1 MTSNETAP
9 ASSQRVF
16 ARDATGLV
24 REVSWFDAAAYN
36 MIWASIPLAIALLI
50 SLGPALYTGGNLY
63 LAILFAFLLTAP
75 MALLYAMFS
84 SAIPRSGGDY
94 TWISRALS
102 PPLGFMSNLSWN
114 FWVAYFIGT
123 YAVYTTS
130 YGISPLIRLYAARL
144 NDPGL
149 ITWANWLNGRNGVLV
164 VGLIIV
170 ILAGLLL
177 SFGRGLSTFAR
188 IQRWAFLVWFVGTI
202 ILPAIILLLTS
213 HAAVVGRLDH
223 YVAALNGPHHA
234 VSVILAK
241 GGYTAQPFSFKHS
254 LTMVTLVFYT
264 LAFLF
269 SSVYFGGE
277 IKRGRWSNLLSIS
290 GAHLFSAIC
299 ILVLT
304 IAFIVTMGLPLLA
317 DLGIVSPGV
326 YGFSFGVLYTELA
339 AVISGNIIVGTIIQ
353 AGMIMMLI
361 IFVPQTMLLLSRN
374 IFAWSFDRILPEKL
388 AEVHP
393 RTHSPVYAVAVI
405 TVVGIISVIILAF
418 NPSLT
423 FLVGLFGLSITYLC
437 VAVAGI
443 VFPYRQ
449 RDVFEASPYNHRL
462 GGIPVMS
469 IVAAVALVFM
479 AGASVILLL
488 DSNSGTNWHI
498 NTNRVILAAS
508 VFVIGL
514 PIYYGIRALQR
525 RQGVNIDLAFREIPP
540 E

>member
-1 MTSNETAP
+1 
-9 ASSQRVF
+9 
-16 ARDATGLV
+16 
-24 REVSWFDAAAYN
+24 
-36 MIWASIPLAIALLI
+36 
-50 SLGPALYTGGNLY
+50 
-63 LAILFAFLLTAP
+63 
-75 MALLYAMFS
+75 
-84 SAIPRSGGDY
+84 
-94 TWISRALS
+94 
-102 PPLGFMSNLSWN
+102 
-114 FWVAYFIGT
+114 
-123 YAVYTTS
+123 
-130 YGISPLIRLYAARL
+130 
-144 NDPGL
+144 
-149 ITWANWLNGRNGVLV
+149 
-164 VGLIIV
+164 
-170 ILAGLLL
+170 
-177 SFGRGLSTFAR
+177 
-188 IQRWAFLVWFVGTI
+188 
-202 ILPAIILLLTS
+202 
-213 HAAVVGRLDH
+213 
-223 YVAALNGPHHA
+223 
-234 VSVILAK
+234 
-241 GGYTAQPFSFKHS
+241 
-254 LTMVTLVFYT
+254 MVTLVFYT